1 MLPRSK
7 VFSELGNLIL
17 FLFLEGISFYL
28 IITYNESQA
37 KIYQNSVNVIS
48 GTIAD
53 QASNIRGY
61 FSLKE
66 QNNILLKENAKLKA
80 KLFNLVEKQ
89 GAKPEDLN
97 LNITENQIFNLVS
110 ARVVNNSISLRN
122 NFLSLNK
129 GRKAGI
135 TENQGVIGENGVI
148 GITKSVNDNYTTV
161 MSIFNSQT
169 KISARIKDKGYFG
182 SLVWNNNGDVRFMT
196 LNDIPKHVPI
206 KLGDKVETSGY
217 SNLFPSGIML
227 GKIVGK
233 KIPPGSSTYELKVKL
248 YLDMTKIKFAYV
260 VINYETPALDSLYLQ
275 TKSL

>member
-17 FLFLEGISFYL
+17 FLLLEGISFYL
-28 IITYNESQA
+28 IITFNDSQA
-37 KIYQNSVNVIS
+37 KIYHNSVNVIS
-48 GTIAD
+48 GTMAG
-53 QASNIRGY
+53 QASNIRSY

-66 QNNILLKENAKLKA
+66 QNNILLKENAKLKS
-80 KLFNLVEKQ
+80 KLFNLAEKQ
-89 GAKPEDLN
+89 GAKPEDLS
-97 LNITENQIFNLVS
+97 LNVSENQIFNLIS

-129 GRKAGI
+129 GSKSGI

-148 GITKSVNDNYTTV
+148 GITKSVNENYTTV

-182 SLVWNNNGDVRFMT
+182 SLVWSNNGDVRYMT

-227 GKIVGK
+227 GKVVGK

-248 YLDMTKIKFAYV
+248 YQDMTKIKFAYV

>member
-61 FSLKE
+61 FTLKE

-148 GITKSVNDNYTTV
+148 GITKAVNDNYTTV

-217 SNLFPSGIML
+217 SNLFPSGILL

-233 KIPPGSSTYELKVKL
+233 RIPPGSSTYELKVKL
-248 YLDMTKIKFAYV
+248 YQDMTKIKFAYV
-260 VINYETPALDSLYLQ
+260 VINFETPALDSLYLQ

>member
-17 FLFLEGISFYL
+17 FLLLEGISFYL
-28 IITYNESQA
+28 IITYNDSQA
-37 KIYQNSVNVIS
+37 KIYHNTINVIS
-48 GTIAD
+48 GNIAN

-66 QNNILLKENAKLKA
+66 QNSILLKENAKLKA
-80 KLFNLVEKQ
+80 KLFNLTEKQ
-89 GAKPEDLN
+89 GVKPEDLD
-97 LNITENQIFNLVS
+97 LTVVQNQVFNLVS

-135 TENQGVIGENGVI
+135 NENQGVIGENGVI

-182 SLVWNNNGDVRFMT
+182 SLVWSNNGDVRFMT

-248 YLDMTKIKFAYV
+248 YQDMTKIKFAYV

>member
-17 FLFLEGISFYL
+17 FLLLEGISFYL
-28 IITYNESQA
+28 IITYNDAQA

-48 GTIAD
+48 GSIANK
-53 QASNIRGY
+53 ASNIRGY

-66 QNNILLKENAKLKA
+66 QNSILLKENAKLKS
-80 KLFNLVEKQ
+80 KLFNLAEKQ
-89 GAKPEDLN
+89 GSKPEDLD
-97 LNITENQIFNLVS
+97 LKFTQNQIFNLIS

-148 GITKSVNDNYTTV
+148 GITKAVNDNYTTV

-182 SLVWNNNGDVRFMT
+182 SLVWNNNGDVRYMT

-217 SNLFPSGIML
+217 SNLFPSGINV

-233 KIPPGSSTYELKVKL
+233 RIPPGSSTYELKVKL
-248 YLDMTKIKFAYV
+248 YQDMTKIKFAYV

>member
-17 FLFLEGISFYL
+17 FLLLEGISFYL
-28 IITYNESQA
+28 IITYNDSQA
-37 KIYQNSVNVIS
+37 KIYHNSVNVIS
-48 GTIAD
+48 GTMAD
-53 QASNIRGY
+53 KASNIRGY

-66 QNNILLKENAKLKA
+66 QNSILLKENAKLKA
-80 KLFNLVEKQ
+80 KLFNLTEKQ
-89 GAKPEDLN
+89 GAKPEDLD
-97 LNITENQIFNLVS
+97 LKVAQNQIFNLVS

-148 GITKSVNDNYTTV
+148 GVTKAVNDNYTTV

-217 SNLFPSGIML
+217 SNLFPSGILL

-233 KIPPGSSTYELKVKL
+233 RIPPGSSTYELKVKL
-248 YLDMTKIKFAYV
+248 YQDMTKIKFAYV

>member
-1 MLPRSK
+1 MFPRSK

-17 FLFLEGISFYL
+17 FLLLEGISFYL
-28 IITYNESQA
+28 IITYNDSQA
-37 KIYQNSVNVIS
+37 KIYHNSVNVIS

-66 QNNILLKENAKLKA
+66 QNTNLLKENARLKA

-148 GITKSVNDNYTTV
+148 GITKAVNDNYTTV

-182 SLVWNNNGDVRFMT
+182 SLIWSNNGDVRFMM

-217 SNLFPSGIML
+217 SNLFPSGILL

-233 KIPPGSSTYELKVKL
+233 RIPPGSSTYELKVKL
-248 YLDMTKIKFAYV
+248 YQDMTKIKFAYV
-260 VINYETPALDSLYLQ
+260 VINFETPALDSLYLQ

>member
-17 FLFLEGISFYL
+17 FLLLEGISFYL

-61 FSLKE
+61 FTLKE
-66 QNNILLKENAKLKA
+66 QNNILLKENARLKA
-80 KLFNLVEKQ
+80 KLFNLAEKQ

-148 GITKSVNDNYTTV
+148 GITKAVNDNYTTV

-182 SLVWNNNGDVRFMT
+182 SLVWNNNGDVRFMS

-217 SNLFPSGIML
+217 SNLFPSGILL

-233 KIPPGSSTYELKVKL
+233 RIPPGSSTYELKVKL
-248 YLDMTKIKFAYV
+248 YQDMTKIKFAYV

>member
-7 VFSELGNLIL
+7 VFSELGNL
-17 FLFLEGISFYL
+17 FLLLLLEGISFYL
-28 IITYNESQA
+28 IITYNDAQA
-37 KIYQNSVNVIS
+37 KIYHNTINVIS
-48 GTIAD
+48 GNIAN

-66 QNNILLKENAKLKA
+66 QNNILLKENAKLKS
-80 KLFNLVEKQ
+80 KLFNLAEKQ
-89 GAKPEDLN
+89 GAKPEDLD
-97 LNITENQIFNLVS
+97 LKVTQNQIFNLIS

-148 GITKSVNDNYTTV
+148 GITKAVNDNYTTV

-182 SLVWNNNGDVRFMT
+182 SLVWNNNGDVRYMT

-206 KLGDKVETSGY
+206 KLGDKIETSGY
-217 SNLFPSGIML
+217 SNLFPSGINI

-233 KIPPGSSTYELKVKL
+233 RIPPGSSTYELKVKL
-248 YLDMTKIKFAYV
+248 YQDMTKIKFAYV

>member
-17 FLFLEGISFYL
+17 FLLLEGISFYL
-28 IITYNESQA
+28 IITFNDSQA
-37 KIYQNSVNVIS
+37 KIYHNSVNVIS
-48 GTIAD
+48 GTIAG
-53 QASNIRGY
+53 QASNIRSY

-66 QNNILLKENAKLKA
+66 QNNILLKENAKLKS
-80 KLFNLVEKQ
+80 KLFNLAEKQ
-89 GAKPEDLN
+89 GAKPEDLP
-97 LNITENQIFNLVS
+97 LNVSENQIFNLIS

-129 GRKAGI
+129 GSKSGI

-148 GITKSVNDNYTTV
+148 GITKSVNENYTTV

-182 SLVWNNNGDVRFMT
+182 SLVWSNNGDVRYMT

-227 GKIVGK
+227 GKVVGK

-248 YLDMTKIKFAYV
+248 YQDMTKIKFAYV

>member
-17 FLFLEGISFYL
+17 FLLLEGISFYL
-28 IITYNESQA
+28 IITFNDSQA
-37 KIYQNSVNVIS
+37 KIYHNSVNVIS
-48 GTIAD
+48 GSITG
-53 QASNIRGY
+53 QANNIRSY

-66 QNNILLKENAKLKA
+66 QNNMLLKENAKLKS
-80 KLFNLVEKQ
+80 KIFNLAEKQ
-89 GAKPEDLN
+89 GAKPEDLH
-97 LNITENQIFNLVS
+97 LNVSQNQIFNLIS

-148 GITKSVNDNYTTV
+148 GITKAVNDNYTTV

-182 SLVWNNNGDVRFMT
+182 SLVWSNNGDVRYMT

-233 KIPPGSSTYELKVKL
+233 KIPPGSSTYELKVRL
-248 YLDMTKIKFAYV
+248 YQDMTKIKFAYV
-260 VINYETPALDSLYLQ
+260 VVNYETPALDSLYLQ
-275 TKSL
+275 MKSL

>member
-1 MLPRSK
+1 MFPRSK

-28 IITYNESQA
+28 IITYNDSQA
-37 KIYQNSVNVIS
+37 KIYHNSVNVIS
-48 GTIAD
+48 GTVAN
-53 QASNIRGY
+53 QASKIRGY

-97 LNITENQIFNLVS
+97 LNIKENQIFNLVS

-148 GITKSVNDNYTTV
+148 GITKAVNDNYTTV

-182 SLVWNNNGDVRFMT
+182 SLIWNNNGDVRFMT

-217 SNLFPSGIML
+217 SNLFPSGILL

-233 KIPPGSSTYELKVKL
+233 RIPPGSSTYELKVKL
-248 YLDMTKIKFAYV
+248 YQDMTKIKFAYV

-275 TKSL
+275 MKSL

>member
-1 MLPRSK
+1 L
-7 VFSELGNLIL
+7 
-17 FLFLEGISFYL
+17 LEGISFYL
-28 IITYNESQA
+28 IITFNDSQA
-37 KIYQNSVNVIS
+37 KIYQNSINVIS
-48 GTIAD
+48 GNIAN
-53 QASNIRGY
+53 QSNNIRGY

-66 QNNILLKENAKLKA
+66 QNNTLLKENARLKS
-80 KLFNLVEKQ
+80 KLFNLAEKQ
-89 GAKPEDLN
+89 GAKLEDLH
-97 LNITENQIFNLVS
+97 LNVPKNQIFNLIS

-148 GITKSVNDNYTTV
+148 GITKAVNDNYTTV

-169 KISARIKDKGYFG
+169 KISARIKNKGYFG
-182 SLVWNNNGDVRFMT
+182 SLVWNNNGDVRYMT

-233 KIPPGSSTYELKVKL
+233 RIPPGSSTYELKVKL
-248 YLDMTKIKFAYV
+248 YQDMTKIKFAYV

-275 TKSL
+275 MKSL

>member
-53 QASNIRGY
+53 QASNILGY
-61 FSLKE
+61 FTLKE

-135 TENQGVIGENGVI
+135 TENQGVIGENGII
-148 GITKSVNDNYTTV
+148 GITKAVNDNYTTV

-182 SLVWNNNGDVRFMT
+182 SLVWNNIGDVRFMT

-217 SNLFPSGIML
+217 SNLFPSGILL

-233 KIPPGSSTYELKVKL
+233 RIPPGSSTYELKVKL
-248 YLDMTKIKFAYV
+248 YQDMTKIKFAYV
-260 VINYETPALDSLYLQ
+260 VINFETPALDSLYLQ

>member
-17 FLFLEGISFYL
+17 FLVLEGISFYL
-28 IITYNESQA
+28 IITFNDSQA
-37 KIYQNSVNVIS
+37 KIYHNSVNVIS
-48 GTIAD
+48 GSIAG
-53 QASNIRGY
+53 QASNIRSY

-66 QNNILLKENAKLKA
+66 QNNMLLKENAKLKS

-89 GAKPEDLN
+89 GAKPEDLQ
-97 LNITENQIFNLVS
+97 LTVSENQIFNLIS

-148 GITKSVNDNYTTV
+148 GITKAVNDNYTTV
-161 MSIFNSQT
+161 LSIFNSQT

-182 SLVWNNNGDVRFMT
+182 SLVWSNNGDVRYMT

-233 KIPPGSSTYELKVKL
+233 KIPPGSSTYELKVRL
-248 YLDMTKIKFAYV
+248 YQDMTKIKFAYV
-260 VINYETPALDSLYLQ
+260 VVNYETPALDSLYLQ

>member
-7 VFSELGNLIL
+7 VFSEVGNLIL
-17 FLFLEGISFYL
+17 FLLLEGISFYL
-28 IITYNESQA
+28 IITFNDSQA
-37 KIYQNSVNVIS
+37 KIYHNSVNVIS
-48 GTIAD
+48 GTVAG
-53 QASNIRGY
+53 QASNIRSY

-66 QNNILLKENAKLKA
+66 QNNILLKENAKLKS
-80 KLFNLVEKQ
+80 KLFNLAEKQ
-89 GAKPEDLN
+89 GAKPEDLL
-97 LNITENQIFNLVS
+97 LNISENQIFNLIS

-129 GRKAGI
+129 GRKSGI

-148 GITKSVNDNYTTV
+148 GITKAVNDNYTTV

-182 SLVWNNNGDVRFMT
+182 SLVWSNNGDVRYMT

-227 GKIVGK
+227 GKVVGK
-233 KIPPGSSTYELKVKL
+233 RIPPGSSTYELKVKL
-248 YLDMTKIKFAYV
+248 YQDMTKIKFAYV

>member
-1 MLPRSK
+1 MFPRSK
-7 VFSELGNLIL
+7 VFSELGNLIV

-28 IITYNESQA
+28 IITYNDSQA
-37 KIYQNSVNVIS
+37 KIYHNSVNVIS
-48 GTIAD
+48 GTVAN
-53 QASNIRGY
+53 QASKIRGY

-97 LNITENQIFNLVS
+97 LNIKENQIFNLVS

-148 GITKSVNDNYTTV
+148 GITKAVNDNYTTV

-217 SNLFPSGIML
+217 SNLFPSGILL

-233 KIPPGSSTYELKVKL
+233 RIPPGSSTYELKVKL
-248 YLDMTKIKFAYV
+248 YQDMTKIKFAYV
-260 VINYETPALDSLYLQ
+260 VINYETPALDSFYLQ
-275 TKSL
+275 MKSL

>member
-1 MLPRSK
+1 MFQRSK

-17 FLFLEGISFYL
+17 FLILEGISFYL
-28 IITYNESQA
+28 IITYNDTQA
-37 KIYQNSVNVIS
+37 KIYHNSVNVIS
-48 GTIAD
+48 GSIAN

-66 QNNILLKENAKLKA
+66 QNSILLKENAKLKA
-80 KLFNLVEKQ
+80 KLFNLTEKQ
-89 GAKPEDLN
+89 GAKPEDLD
-97 LNITENQIFNLVS
+97 LKVTQNQVFNLVS

-182 SLVWNNNGDVRFMT
+182 SLVWSNNGDVRFMT

-248 YLDMTKIKFAYV
+248 YQDMTKIKFAYV

>member
-1 MLPRSK
+1 MFPRSK

-17 FLFLEGISFYL
+17 FLLLEGISFYL
-28 IITYNESQA
+28 IITYNDSQA

-148 GITKSVNDNYTTV
+148 GVTKAVNDNYTTV

-182 SLVWNNNGDVRFMT
+182 SLVWSNNGDVRYMT

-260 VINYETPALDSLYLQ
+260 VVNYETPALDSLYLQ
-275 TKSL
+275 MKSL

>member
-17 FLFLEGISFYL
+17 FLLLEGISFYL
-28 IITYNESQA
+28 IITFNDSQA
-37 KIYQNSVNVIS
+37 KIYHNSVNVIS
-48 GTIAD
+48 GTMAG
-53 QASNIRGY
+53 QASNIRSY

-66 QNNILLKENAKLKA
+66 QNNILLKENAKLKS
-80 KLFNLVEKQ
+80 KLFNLAEKQ
-89 GAKPEDLN
+89 GAKPEDLP
-97 LNITENQIFNLVS
+97 LNVLENQIFNLIS

-129 GRKAGI
+129 GSKSGI

-148 GITKSVNDNYTTV
+148 GITKAVNENYTTV

-182 SLVWNNNGDVRFMT
+182 SLVWSNNGDVRYMT

-227 GKIVGK
+227 GKVVGK

-248 YLDMTKIKFAYV
+248 YQDMTKIKFAYV

>member
-1 MLPRSK
+1 L
-7 VFSELGNLIL
+7 
-17 FLFLEGISFYL
+17 LEGISFYL
-28 IITYNESQA
+28 IITFNDSQA
-37 KIYQNSVNVIS
+37 KIYHNSVNVIS
-48 GTIAD
+48 GTVAG
-53 QASNIRGY
+53 QASNIRSY

-66 QNNILLKENAKLKA
+66 QNNILLKENAKLKS
-80 KLFNLVEKQ
+80 KLFNLAEKQ
-89 GAKPEDLN
+89 GAKPEDLP
-97 LNITENQIFNLVS
+97 LNISENQIFNLIS

-129 GRKAGI
+129 GRKSGI

-148 GITKSVNDNYTTV
+148 GITKAVNDNYTTV

-182 SLVWNNNGDVRFMT
+182 SLVWSNNGDVRYMT

-233 KIPPGSSTYELKVKL
+233 RIPPGSSTYELKVKL
-248 YLDMTKIKFAYV
+248 YQDMTKIKFAYV

>member
-1 MLPRSK
+1 MFPRSK

-28 IITYNESQA
+28 IITYNDSQA
-37 KIYQNSVNVIS
+37 KIYHNSVNVIS
-48 GTIAD
+48 GTVAD
-53 QASNIRGY
+53 QASKIRGY

-97 LNITENQIFNLVS
+97 LNIKENQIFNLVS

-148 GITKSVNDNYTTV
+148 GITKAVNDNYTTV

-217 SNLFPSGIML
+217 SNLFPSGILL

-233 KIPPGSSTYELKVKL
+233 RIPPGSSTYELKVKL
-248 YLDMTKIKFAYV
+248 YQDMTKIKFAYV

-275 TKSL
+275 MKSL

>member
-61 FSLKE
+61 FTLKE
-66 QNNILLKENAKLKA
+66 QNNILLKENARLKA
-80 KLFNLVEKQ
+80 KLFNLAEKQ

-148 GITKSVNDNYTTV
+148 GITKAVNDNYTTV

-182 SLVWNNNGDVRFMT
+182 SLVWSNNGDVRFMM

-217 SNLFPSGIML
+217 SNLFPSGILL

-233 KIPPGSSTYELKVKL
+233 RIPPGSSTYELKVKL
-248 YLDMTKIKFAYV
+248 YQDMTKIKFAYV

>member
-28 IITYNESQA
+28 IITYNDSQA
-37 KIYQNSVNVIS
+37 KIYHNSINVIS
-48 GTIAD
+48 GTMAD
-53 QASNIRGY
+53 KASNIRGY

-66 QNNILLKENAKLKA
+66 QNTNLLKENARLKA

-89 GAKPEDLN
+89 GAKPEDLD

-148 GITKSVNDNYTTV
+148 GITKAVNDNYTTV

-248 YLDMTKIKFAYV
+248 YQDMTKIKFAYV

>member
-1 MLPRSK
+1 MLQGSK

-17 FLFLEGISFYL
+17 FLLLEGISFYL
-28 IITYNESQA
+28 IITYNDAQA
-37 KIYQNSVNVIS
+37 KIYHNTINVIS
-48 GTIAD
+48 GNVSN

-80 KLFNLVEKQ
+80 KLFNLAEKQ
-89 GAKPEDLN
+89 GAKPEDLD
-97 LNITENQIFNLVS
+97 LKVTQNQIFNLVS

-135 TENQGVIGENGVI
+135 TENQGVIGENGII
-148 GITKSVNDNYTTV
+148 GITKAVNDNYTTV

-182 SLVWNNNGDVRFMT
+182 SLVWNNNGDVRYMT

-217 SNLFPSGIML
+217 SNLFPSGINL

-233 KIPPGSSTYELKVKL
+233 RIPPGSSTYELKVKL
-248 YLDMTKIKFAYV
+248 YQDITKIKFAYV

>member
-1 MLPRSK
+1 MLPRSR

-17 FLFLEGISFYL
+17 FLLLEGISFYL
-28 IITYNESQA
+28 IVTFNDSQA
-37 KIYQNSVNVIS
+37 KIYHNSVNVIS
-48 GTIAD
+48 GSIAG
-53 QASNIRGY
+53 QANNINSY

-66 QNNILLKENAKLKA
+66 QNNTLLKENAKLKS
-80 KLFNLVEKQ
+80 KLFNLAEKQ
-89 GAKPEDLN
+89 GAKPEDLH
-97 LNITENQIFNLVS
+97 LKVSQNQIFNLIP

-135 TENQGVIGENGVI
+135 TENQGVIGANGVI
-148 GITKSVNDNYTTV
+148 GITKAVNDNYTTV

-182 SLVWNNNGDVRFMT
+182 SLVWSNNGDVRYMT

-233 KIPPGSSTYELKVKL
+233 KVPPGSSTYELKVRL
-248 YLDMTKIKFAYV
+248 YQDMTKIKFAYV
-260 VINYETPALDSLYLQ
+260 VVNFETPALDSLYLQ
-275 TKSL
+275 MKSL

>member
-148 GITKSVNDNYTTV
+148 GITKAVNDNYTTV

-182 SLVWNNNGDVRFMT
+182 SLVWNNNGDVRFMS

-217 SNLFPSGIML
+217 SNLFPSGILL

-233 KIPPGSSTYELKVKL
+233 RIPPGSSTYELKVKL
-248 YLDMTKIKFAYV
+248 YQDMTKIKFAYV

>member
-17 FLFLEGISFYL
+17 FLLLEGISFYL
-28 IITYNESQA
+28 IITFNDSQA
-37 KIYQNSVNVIS
+37 KIYHNSVNVIS
-48 GTIAD
+48 GSITG
-53 QASNIRGY
+53 QASNIRSY

-66 QNNILLKENAKLKA
+66 QNNMLLKENAKLKS
-80 KLFNLVEKQ
+80 KIFNLAEKQ
-89 GAKPEDLN
+89 GAKPEDLH
-97 LNITENQIFNLVS
+97 LNVSQNQIFNLIS

-148 GITKSVNDNYTTV
+148 GITKAVNDNYTTV

-182 SLVWNNNGDVRFMT
+182 SLVWSNNGDVRYMT

-233 KIPPGSSTYELKVKL
+233 KIPPGSSTYELKVRL
-248 YLDMTKIKFAYV
+248 YQDMTKIKFAYV
-260 VINYETPALDSLYLQ
+260 VVNYETPALDSLYLQ
-275 TKSL
+275 MKSL

>member
-1 MLPRSK
+1 MNNDIKALSNM
-7 VFSELGNLIL
+7 SIAELKQLLSCVNQDIKSIKRAEKIAAEYVPTE
-17 FLFLEGISFYL
+17 FEICND
-28 IITYNESQA
+28 IA
-37 KIYQNSVNVIS
+37 KRFTNKQYPKPV
-48 GTIAD
+48 
-53 QASNIRGY
+53 
-61 FSLKE
+61 
-66 QNNILLKENAKLKA
+66 ENAKLKA
-80 KLFNLVEKQ
+80 KLFNLAEKQ
-89 GAKPEDLN
+89 GAKPEDLP
-97 LNITENQIFNLVS
+97 LNVSENQIFNLIS

-148 GITKSVNDNYTTV
+148 GITKAVNDNYTTV

-182 SLVWNNNGDVRFMT
+182 SLVWSNNGDVRYMT

-227 GKIVGK
+227 GKVVGK

-248 YLDMTKIKFAYV
+248 YQDMTKIKFAYV

>member
-1 MLPRSK
+1 MFPRSK

-28 IITYNESQA
+28 IITYNDSQA
-37 KIYQNSVNVIS
+37 KIYHNSVNVIS

-66 QNNILLKENAKLKA
+66 QNTNLLKENARLKA

-148 GITKSVNDNYTTV
+148 GITKAVNDNYTTV

-182 SLVWNNNGDVRFMT
+182 SLIWSNNGDVRFMM

-217 SNLFPSGIML
+217 SNLFPSGILL

-233 KIPPGSSTYELKVKL
+233 RIPPGSSTYELKVKL
-248 YLDMTKIKFAYV
+248 YQDMTKIKFAYV
-260 VINYETPALDSLYLQ
+260 VINFETPALDSLYLQ

>member
-17 FLFLEGISFYL
+17 FLLLEGISFYL
-28 IITYNESQA
+28 IITFNDSQA
-37 KIYQNSVNVIS
+37 KIYHNSVNIIS
-48 GTIAD
+48 GTMAG
-53 QASNIRGY
+53 QASNIRSY

-66 QNNILLKENAKLKA
+66 QNNILLKENAKLKS
-80 KLFNLVEKQ
+80 KLFNLAEKQ
-89 GAKPEDLN
+89 GAKPEDLP
-97 LNITENQIFNLVS
+97 LNISENQIFNLIS

-129 GRKAGI
+129 GRKSGI

-148 GITKSVNDNYTTV
+148 GITKAVNDNYTTV

-182 SLVWNNNGDVRFMT
+182 SLVWSNHGDVRYMT

-227 GKIVGK
+227 GKVVGK
-233 KIPPGSSTYELKVKL
+233 RIPPGSSTYELKVKL
-248 YLDMTKIKFAYV
+248 YQDMTKIKFAYV

>member
-53 QASNIRGY
+53 QASNILGY
-61 FSLKE
+61 FTLKE

-97 LNITENQIFNLVS
+97 LNITENQIFKLVS

-135 TENQGVIGENGVI
+135 TENQGVIGENGII
-148 GITKSVNDNYTTV
+148 GITKAVNDNYTTV

-182 SLVWNNNGDVRFMT
+182 SLVWNNNGDVRFMS

-217 SNLFPSGIML
+217 SNLFPSGILL

-233 KIPPGSSTYELKVKL
+233 RIPPGSSTYELKVKL
-248 YLDMTKIKFAYV
+248 YQDMTKIKFAYV
-260 VINYETPALDSLYLQ
+260 VINFETPALDSLYLQ

>member
-1 MLPRSK
+1 MFPRSK

-28 IITYNESQA
+28 IITYNDSQA

-148 GITKSVNDNYTTV
+148 GITKAVNDNYTTV

-182 SLVWNNNGDVRFMT
+182 SLVWNNNGDVRFMS

-217 SNLFPSGIML
+217 SNLFPSGILL

-233 KIPPGSSTYELKVKL
+233 RIPPGSSTYELKVKL
-248 YLDMTKIKFAYV
+248 YQDMTKIKFAYV

>member
-17 FLFLEGISFYL
+17 FLLLEGISFYL
-28 IITYNESQA
+28 IITFNDSQA
-37 KIYQNSVNVIS
+37 KIYHNSVNVIS
-48 GTIAD
+48 GNIAG
-53 QASNIRGY
+53 QASNVRSY

-66 QNNILLKENAKLKA
+66 QNNMLLKENAKLKA
-80 KLFNLVEKQ
+80 KLFNLAEKQ
-89 GAKPEDLN
+89 GAKPEDLH
-97 LNITENQIFNLVS
+97 LNVSDNQIFNLIS

-148 GITKSVNDNYTTV
+148 GITKAVNDNYTTV
-161 MSIFNSQT
+161 LSIFNSQT

-182 SLVWNNNGDVRFMT
+182 SLVWSNNGDVRYMM

-233 KIPPGSSTYELKVKL
+233 KIPPGSSTYELKVRL
-248 YLDMTKIKFAYV
+248 YQDMTKIKFAYV
-260 VINYETPALDSLYLQ
+260 VVNYETPALDSLYLQ
-275 TKSL
+275 MKSL

>member
-17 FLFLEGISFYL
+17 FLLLEGISFYL
-28 IITYNESQA
+28 IITFNDSQA
-37 KIYQNSVNVIS
+37 KIYHNSVNVIS
-48 GTIAD
+48 GTIAG
-53 QASNIRGY
+53 QASNIRSY

-66 QNNILLKENAKLKA
+66 QNNILLKENAKLKS
-80 KLFNLVEKQ
+80 KLFNLAEKQ
-89 GAKPEDLN
+89 GAKPEDLP
-97 LNITENQIFNLVS
+97 LNVSENQIFNLIS

-129 GRKAGI
+129 GSKSGI

-148 GITKSVNDNYTTV
+148 GITKAVNENYTTV

-182 SLVWNNNGDVRFMT
+182 SLVWSNNGDVRYMT

-227 GKIVGK
+227 GKVVGK

-248 YLDMTKIKFAYV
+248 YQDMTKIKFAYV

>member
-17 FLFLEGISFYL
+17 FLLLEGISFYL
-28 IITYNESQA
+28 IITYNDAQA
-37 KIYQNSVNVIS
+37 KIYHNTINVIS
-48 GTIAD
+48 GSIAN

-61 FSLKE
+61 FSLNE
-66 QNNILLKENAKLKA
+66 QNSILLKENAKLKS
-80 KLFNLVEKQ
+80 KLFNLAEKQ
-89 GAKPEDLN
+89 GSKPEDLD
-97 LNITENQIFNLVS
+97 LKFTQNQIFNLIS

-148 GITKSVNDNYTTV
+148 GITKAVNDNYTTV

-182 SLVWNNNGDVRFMT
+182 SLVWNNNGDVRYMT

-217 SNLFPSGIML
+217 SNLFPSGINV

-233 KIPPGSSTYELKVKL
+233 RIPPGSSTYELKVKL
-248 YLDMTKIKFAYV
+248 YQDMTKIKFAYV

>member
-1 MLPRSK
+1 MLQGSK

-17 FLFLEGISFYL
+17 FLLLEGISFYL
-28 IITYNESQA
+28 IITFNDAQA
-37 KIYQNSVNVIS
+37 KIYHNTVNVIS
-48 GTIAD
+48 GNVAN
-53 QASNIRGY
+53 QSSNIRGY

-80 KLFNLVEKQ
+80 KLFNLAEKQ
-89 GAKPEDLN
+89 GAKPEDLD
-97 LNITENQIFNLVS
+97 LKVTQNQIFNLVS
-110 ARVVNNSISLRN
+110 ARVVYNSISLRN

-135 TENQGVIGENGVI
+135 AENQGVIGENGII
-148 GITKSVNDNYTTV
+148 GITKAVNDNYTTV

-182 SLVWNNNGDVRFMT
+182 SLVWNNNGDVRYMT

-206 KLGDKVETSGY
+206 KLGDKVETSSY
-217 SNLFPSGIML
+217 SNLFPSGINL

-233 KIPPGSSTYELKVKL
+233 RIPPGSSTYELKVKL
-248 YLDMTKIKFAYV
+248 YQDMTKIKFAYV